1 MSINIIPKMSAP
13 CVFDVLFK
21 AVSYIAYKK
30 NIDIYVIPV
39 EKYEMIH
46 NKKNINIWNWE
57 PILPDHKGYK
67 NRRNKMEQAIKDD
80 NVSNIFCF
88 DLAQTKVY
96 NVDKVKY
103 FPLGYIDQMV
113 SENNN
118 EKSGMCFLGNIT
130 NRRSRKFG
138 SKDIHM
144 IDIKSYKSLEDT
156 TSRISRHM
164 YGIDTARSEPYLN
177 FYVNCLRVS
186 QYIMARTIVVS
197 DNTLIN
203 DFGVKS
209 YIYVTDMANI
219 KFTKDIGNMA
229 ELALCELKKN
239 VNMQNIFLGYDL

>member
-1 MSINIIPKMSAP
+1 MGINIIKVISAP
-13 CVFDVLFK
+13 FVFDVLSK
-21 AVSYIAYKK
+21 AVSHIAYKK
-30 NIDIYVIPV
+30 SINIYVLPIENYIDIQD
-39 EKYEMIH
+39 
-46 NKKNINIWNWE
+46 KNINIWNWE
-57 PILPDHKGYK
+57 PILPNHKDFE

-118 EKSGMCFLGNIT
+118 EKSGMCFLGRVVKKREIL
-130 NRRSRKFG
+130 FG
-138 SKDIHM
+138 GRDIHI
-144 IDIKSYKSLEDT
+144 IDRPSYISLEDT
-156 TSRISRHM
+156 TSRISRHI
-164 YGIDTARSEPYLN
+164 YGLDTPLRNAYLD

-197 DNTLIN
+197 DNILIN

-209 YIYVTDMANI
+209 YIYTNDVG
-219 KFTKDIGNMA
+219 KFEFLKDVGNMA
-229 ELALCELKKN
+229 ELALQELKKN
-239 VNMQNIFLGYDL
+239 VDMQNIFLGYDL